1 MSRGRRGL
9 FAALAVLFLGLATAA
24 GPARAQDASGC
35 RMAAD
40 GTLECGTIEIHGTLR
55 NIVMVSFNREP
66 LGIRLLELR
75 QSFLEEIL
83 RSVDGEPF

>member
-1 MSRGRRGL
+1 MGKRTWVVP
-9 FAALAVLFLGLATAA
+9 AAVAALFLGLATVPAPAA
-24 GPARAQDASGC
+24 APDASGC

-83 RSVDGEPF
+83 HSVDGDPF

>member
-1 MSRGRRGL
+1 
-9 FAALAVLFLGLATAA
+9 
-24 GPARAQDASGC
+24 
-35 RMAAD
+35 MAAD

>member
-1 MSRGRRGL
+1 M
-9 FAALAVLFLGLATAA
+9 AVLAVGLGLAYAA
-24 GPARAQDASGC
+24 PASAQSQDVSGC

-40 GTLECGTIEIHGTLR
+40 GTLECTTIEIHGTLR

-75 QSFLEEIL
+75 QSFLQDIL
-83 RSVDGEPF
+83 RSVEGDPF